1 MKYLVSA
8 ISDRFKHPIMASVLM
23 SAVAF
28 FLIGA
33 VLQFA
38 PVPGVPPIV
47 AGFFGIYGVLAGVLG
62 LFGYGVLYVV
72 KVISVA
78 GDRAAPHNT

>member
-8 ISDRFKHPIMASVLM
+8 LTERFKHPIMASVLM
-23 SAVAF
+23 SAVVF

-33 VLQFA
+33 VLQVA
-38 PVPGVPPIV
+38 PIPGVPPIV
-47 AGFFGIYGVLAGVLG
+47 AGFFGIYGVLAATLG

-72 KVISVA
+72 KAISVA